1 MKRCSVSK
9 VSAIEAHEFH
19 LQNWYISTCKTSTQG
34 SRPTEPNQECQNEL
48 SCPKKTRI
56 TPRIPVLHMHAH
68 ICVHT
73 VTHTCLHDVCRF
85 WVQFRMP
92 QSKGCSCCPQ
102 GRTTVFLGKQTQ
114 TEDICATIAVS
125 GEPENKAELLSQK
138 ESNEEER
145 AFLKLWERSPVS
157 ATSFPVQSPSPVR
170 RHLTL
175 LPDVTGSPK
184 HTETSRD

>member
-19 LQNWYISTCKTSTQG
+19 LQNWYISACKTSTQG
-34 SRPTEPNQECQNEL
+34 SGPTKPNQEFQNEL
-48 SCPKKTRI
+48 SCRKKTRI
-56 TPRIPVLHMHAH
+56 IPVLHMHAH

-92 QSKGCSCCPQ
+92 KSKGCSCCHQ
-102 GRTTVFLGKQTQ
+102 ERTTVFLEKQTQ

-145 AFLKLWERSPVS
+145 GFLKLWERSPVS

-175 LPDVTGSPK
+175 PLDVTGSRK
-184 HTETSRD
+184 CTETSRD